1 METAAGGEDL
11 GYWVPKRD
19 VIASFVQ
26 PFPKLAMQRKREP
39 DNQLMTQLDPPS
51 PIAYSPVDQGET
63 WTIPL

>member
-1 METAAGGEDL
+1 M
-11 GYWVPKRD
+11 PKRD